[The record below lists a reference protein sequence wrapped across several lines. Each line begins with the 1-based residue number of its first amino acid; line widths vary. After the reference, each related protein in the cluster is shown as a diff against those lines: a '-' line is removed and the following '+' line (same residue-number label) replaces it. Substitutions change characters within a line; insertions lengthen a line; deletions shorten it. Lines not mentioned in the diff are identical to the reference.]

1 MATSHRNSPGDGDQV
16 LTGVPLYGCFLR
28 KCFEIGADHV
38 QLESCP
44 LNGQASRALSTARLK
59 RSRALHLP
67 PINVVVSHGPLGG
80 LNPQGGFIFGG
91 ASHLD
96 AFSGYPFPT

>member
-1 MATSHRNSPGDGDQV
+1 MFWVRLPHVSFGSALLDWGPV
-16 LTGVPLYGCFLR
+16 GCSRGCTL
-28 KCFEIGADHV
+28 A
-38 QLESCP
+38 
-44 LNGQASRALSTARLK
+44 GQASRALSTARLK
-59 RSRALHLP
+59 ASLPLHLP
-67 PINVVVSHGPLGG
+67 PINVVVSHGPSGG

>member
-1 MATSHRNSPGDGDQV
+1 MNPRAVATDRPTIGPREM
-16 LTGVPLYGCFLR
+16 GVSSTFNWI
-28 KCFEIGADHV
+28 EIRLGSAL
-38 QLESCP
+38 QT
-44 LNGQASRALSTARLK
+44 GQAARALSTARL
-59 RSRALHLP
+59 RMLPCFYLP
-67 PINVVVSHGPLGG
+67 PINVVVSHGPSGG

>member
-1 MATSHRNSPGDGDQV
+1 MCDRSRQ
-16 LTGVPLYGCFLR
+16 
-28 KCFEIGADHV
+28 
-38 QLESCP
+38 

-59 RSRALHLP
+59 TLLSLHLP
-67 PINVVVSHGPLGG
+67 PINVVVSHGPSGVSKT
-80 LNPQGGFIFGG
+80 QGGFIFGG

>member
-1 MATSHRNSPGDGDQV
+1 MATSHLRSRGGDQV
-16 LTGVPLYGCFLR
+16 LSVPLYGCFIW
-28 KCFEIGADHV
+28 KCFQLGADRCSH
-38 QLESCP
+38 SGCS

-59 RSRALHLP
+59 ASLPLHLP